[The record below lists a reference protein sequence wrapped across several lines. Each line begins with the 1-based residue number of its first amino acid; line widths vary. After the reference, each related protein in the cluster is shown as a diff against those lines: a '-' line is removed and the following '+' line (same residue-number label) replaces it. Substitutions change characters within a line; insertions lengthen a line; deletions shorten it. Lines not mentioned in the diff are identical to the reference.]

1 MDRLRSAGRTL
12 ALPTVAGVLYFLS
25 WIGFGLWPLA
35 FVCFVPLLISLR
47 EASPRQA
54 LARGAWMGFVT
65 HLGGYTWVVHMLKVF
80 AFLPT
85 PLAVLGYVLL
95 CLGQGF
101 LFGVLALVLVQAQ
114 RRTGWKLIALLPLSL
129 CAVEWGYPL
138 LFQSYTGVALLPL
151 LPLAQVADL
160 GGVLLLSAQQAVVN
174 GALADALFARKAPVG
189 AAKTPHPHPDP
200 QPAQPA
206 GAPLAAGPER
216 PARRRLRLPGPLTLS
231 ALCLALSFTY
241 GTWRM
246 LRTSRREARAPHLA
260 VGLAQPNVGEVV
272 LHEDP
277 MASVSALWQETAELH
292 SRGAE
297 LVIWPETGF
306 TAPVDIS
313 SPRVGKVVQGNIPVE
328 LIAGVVRVDRARNVW
343 NSAVIISKDGVL
355 GGHYDKIKR
364 LAFGEYIPFGD
375 WFPILY
381 RWSPMSSH
389 LSAGTTTEPLRDG
402 RYAFA
407 TVICYEDIL
416 PGLVREAMSDHGGGR
431 AHAIVNLTNDSWYGD
446 GHEQEQHLMLA
457 AVRAIEHRRWLL
469 RATSTGIS
477 AFVDATGAVVARI
490 PRDVRGVAVNDV
502 PMMTGTTLYE
512 RLGDWPGYLSAL
524 LLAFVFVRGAL
535 RARAAARNRAEGRRR
550 SPTDSR

>member
-12 ALPTVAGVLYFLS
+12 ALPTVAGILYFLS

-35 FVCFVPLLISLR
+35 FVCFVPLLASLR

-54 LARGAWMGFVT
+54 LGRGAWMGFVT
-65 HLGGYTWVVHMLKVF
+65 HLGGYAWVVHMLKVF

-101 LFGVLALVLVQAQ
+101 LFGVLAVVLVQA
-114 RRTGWKLIALLPLSL
+114 RRHTGWKLIALLPLSL
-129 CAVEWGYPL
+129 CAVEWCYPL

-151 LPLAQVADL
+151 LPLVQVADL
-160 GGVLLLSAQQAVVN
+160 GGVLLLSALQAVVN
-174 GALADALFARKAPVG
+174 GALADALFARRAPGGG
-189 AAKTPHPHPDP
+189 AKVPH
-200 QPAQPA
+200 AERPA
-206 GAPLAAGPER
+206 GAPLAVSPAHPPRR
-216 PARRRLRLPGPLTLS
+216 PRLRWPGPVSVS

-241 GTWRM
+241 GTGRM
-246 LRTSRREARAPHLA
+246 LQISRREARAPHLA
-260 VGLAQPNVGEVV
+260 VGLAQPNVGEVA
-272 LHEDP
+272 LHDDP
-277 MASVSALWQETAELH
+277 MASVLTLWQQTAELH

-306 TAPVDIS
+306 NMPVDLS
-313 SPRVGKVVQGNIPVE
+313 SPGVGKKVKGNVPVE
-328 LIAGVVRVDRARNVW
+328 MIAGVIRVDYGQQVW
-343 NSAVIISKDGVL
+343 NSAVMISKDGAL
-355 GGHYDKIKR
+355 GDHYDKIKR

-381 RWSPMSSH
+381 RWSPMTSH
-389 LSAGTTTEPLRDG
+389 LSAGTSTAPLRDG

-416 PGLVREAMSDHGGGR
+416 PGLVREVMSDHGGGR
-431 AHAIVNLTNDSWYGD
+431 ANAIVNLTNDSWYGD

-457 AVRAIEHRRWLL
+457 AVRAIEHRSWLL

-490 PRDVRGVAVNDV
+490 PRDVRGVAVKDV
-502 PMMTGTTLYE
+502 PMMTGTTVYE

-524 LLAFVFVRGAL
+524 ALAAIAVRGAL
-535 RARAAARNRAEGRRR
+535 RARSGQKPGGRPERE
-550 SPTDSR
+550 P

>member
-35 FVCFVPLLISLR
+35 FVCFVPLLVSLR

-101 LFGVLALVLVQAQ
+101 LFGVLAVVLVQAQ
-114 RRTGWKLIALLPLSL
+114 RRTGWKLIALLPLCL
-129 CAVEWGYPL
+129 CAVEWCYPL

-160 GGVLLLSAQQAVVN
+160 GGVLLLSAEQAVVN
-174 GALADALFARKAPVG
+174 GALADALFARWAPGRAAKAPH
-189 AAKTPHPHPDP
+189 AE
-200 QPAQPA
+200 QPTHAPRA
-206 GAPLAAGPER
+206 GSPEH
-216 PARRRLRLPGPLTLS
+216 PARPRLRWPGPLTVS

-246 LRTSRREARAPHLA
+246 LRVSRREAKAPYLA
-260 VGLAQPNVGEVV
+260 VGLAQPNVGEIS
-272 LHEDP
+272 LHDDP
-277 MASVSALWQETAELH
+277 MASVAALWQQTAELH

-306 TAPVDIS
+306 TMPIDLS
-313 SPRVGKVVQGNIPVE
+313 SPGVGKVVQGKVPVE
-328 LIAGVVRVDRARNVW
+328 LIAGVVRVDRTRDVW
-343 NSAVIISKDGVL
+343 NSAVIISKDGAL
-355 GGHYDKIKR
+355 GDHYDKIKR

-389 LSAGTTTEPLRDG
+389 LSAGTTTAPLGDG

-416 PGLVREAMSDHGGGR
+416 PDLVREVMSDHGGGR
-431 AHAIVNLTNDSWYGD
+431 ANAIVNLTNDSWYGD

-477 AFVDATGAVVARI
+477 AFVDATGAVVARV
-490 PRDVRGVAVNDV
+490 PRDARGVAVKDV

-512 RLGDWPGYLSAL
+512 LLGDWPGYLSAL
-524 LLAFVFVRGAL
+524 ALAGVFVRDAL
-535 RARAAARNRAEGRRR
+535 RSRARRGAGRKAGAGA
-550 SPTDSR
+550 